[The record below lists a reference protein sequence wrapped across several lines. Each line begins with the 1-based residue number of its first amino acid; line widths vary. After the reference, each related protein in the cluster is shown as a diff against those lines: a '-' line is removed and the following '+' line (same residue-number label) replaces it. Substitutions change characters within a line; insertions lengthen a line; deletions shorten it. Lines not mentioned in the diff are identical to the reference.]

1 MATPANKLAE
11 HRARAADAARRVILR
26 GGVEAANLR
35 AIAEE
40 MGATTGL
47 LTRYFPDKREL
58 LRETLLGASS
68 FLVAQVRLGTEG
80 LNGLAIVR
88 AGVHSSLPLD
98 SDRIAAWSIWAAF
111 AGLLRG
117 DARLGEIHRQFPDQ
131 LRQILIQGLRQ
142 AQLDGAVAA
151 TAYPAFIAEALV
163 SQIIGTAMRSVT
175 DPGAFNT
182 AKIEAV
188 AAGAFATIVGK

>member
-11 HRARAADAARRVILR
+11 HRAHAAEAARRMILR

-58 LRETLLGASS
+58 LRETLTGASG
-68 FLVAQVRLGTEG
+68 FLLAQVQLGTEG
-80 LNGLAIVR
+80 LNGLAQVQ
-88 AGVHSSLPLD
+88 AAVHSSLPLD
-98 SDRIAAWSIWAAF
+98 SERLKAWSIWAAF

-131 LRQILIQGLRQ
+131 LRQILIRGLRQ
-142 AQLDGAVAA
+142 AQLDGQLAA
-151 TAYPAFIAEALV
+151 AAYPAFIAEALV
-163 SQIIGTAMRSVT
+163 SQIIGAAMRSVT
-175 DPGAFNT
+175 DPGAFNA

>member
-1 MATPANKLAE
+1 MATPAHKLAE
-11 HRARAADAARRVILR
+11 HRARAADATRRVILR

-58 LRETLLGASS
+58 LRETLLGASG
-68 FLVAQVRLGTEG
+68 FLVAQVQRGTEG
-80 LNGLAIVR
+80 RNGLALVR
-88 AGVHSSLPLD
+88 AGMHSSLPLD
-98 SDRIAAWSIWAAF
+98 DERIAAWSIWAAF

-131 LRQILIQGLRQ
+131 LRQTLIRGLRQ
-142 AQLDGAVAA
+142 AQLQRALAA
-151 TAYPAFIAEALV
+151 EAYPAFIAEALV
-163 SQIIGTAMRSVT
+163 SQIIGTAMRGVT
-175 DPGAFNT
+175 DPGAFNA